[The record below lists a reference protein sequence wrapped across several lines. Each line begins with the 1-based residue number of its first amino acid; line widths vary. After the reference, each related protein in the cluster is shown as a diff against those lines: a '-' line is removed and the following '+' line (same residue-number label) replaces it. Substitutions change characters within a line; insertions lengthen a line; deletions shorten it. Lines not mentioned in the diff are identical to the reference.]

1 MSSWK
6 WLPSFIFLV
15 CLINLVSI
23 VKSQFPT
30 QIFFFYEC
38 QNNGNYTSNSPYKTN
53 LDNLLSSVSTNIN
66 TNNGFYNKSIGE
78 NSDRVNLIALCR
90 ADLQP
95 SQCRD
100 YVKNATAEILK
111 RCPNQK
117 QAILWHEFCMV
128 RYSNE
133 AIFGT
138 LANSPMKPAYSVEN
152 VTNTDVFYREL
163 DVLLNSLHDH
173 AAFNSLPKKFAAATR
188 GVNDPKYPKIYAFE
202 QCTPDITS
210 VECGECLTKSA
221 QQIRECCNGARGVR
235 ILRPSCYLR
244 FETDPFYNE
253 TMVESPKRSMPPP
266 AAQPAPQR
274 DGRSSGSTYPHWN
287 LGLFLFSLFNFIA

>member
-30 QIFFFYEC
+30 QISFLYEC

-66 TNNGFYNKSIGE
+66 TNNGFYNNSIGE
-78 NSDRVNLIALCR
+78 NSDRVNVIALCR

-95 SQCRD
+95 SQCRY
-100 YVKNATAEILK
+100 YVENATAEILK

-133 AIFGT
+133 AIFGI
-138 LANSPMKPAYSVEN
+138 LANSPMISGRSGEN

-163 DVLLNSLHDH
+163 DVLLNSLHGH
-173 AAFNSLPKKFAAATR
+173 AAFNSSPKKFAAATR
-188 GVNDPKYPKIYAFE
+188 GVNDSNHPLISAFE
-202 QCTPDITS
+202 QCTPDT
-210 VECGECLTKSA
+210 
-221 QQIRECCNGARGVR
+221 
-235 ILRPSCYLR
+235 
-244 FETDPFYNE
+244 
-253 TMVESPKRSMPPP
+253 
-266 AAQPAPQR
+266 
-274 DGRSSGSTYPHWN
+274 
-287 LGLFLFSLFNFIA
+287 